1 MVEASTSSTK
11 KKEEEELKAK
21 IETFNAE
28 TAAVLAAFKVKSSH
42 ILWLNIS
49 TYLLLPSFGY
59 KLQND

>member
-11 KKEEEELKAK
+11 RKEEEELKAK

-42 ILWLNIS
+42 MLWLNIS
-49 TYLLLPSFGY
+49 TCLLLPY
-59 KLQND
+59 LLDTKW